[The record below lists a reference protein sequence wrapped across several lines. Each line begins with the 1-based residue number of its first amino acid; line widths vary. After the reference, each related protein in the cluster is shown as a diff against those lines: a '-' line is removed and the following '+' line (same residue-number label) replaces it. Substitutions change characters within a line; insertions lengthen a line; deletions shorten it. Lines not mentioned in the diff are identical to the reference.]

1 MQDLSSSQSSA
12 LAFVAVYWW
21 LHAWAYIYK
30 EGASDF
36 GWRQRVWH
44 NRIFGPWQAKGGDQR
59 IIGLLDVRMWDVYLC
74 TLAFW
79 RASGDLDF
87 IFFSAN
93 FSTSLSH
100 LLAYLGWPMDG
111 HPSATW
117 VPFPS
122 HMNEFALVWPG
133 ISNMVHVKEE
143 HSMVWRNEIRIRSPT
158 IRIRS
163 SHHPGQV
170 RRDCTCSEEWQK
182 VSDKKSRSSD

>member
-1 MQDLSSSQSSA
+1 MPLVHTSA
-12 LAFVAVYWW
+12 TKELLTLAGGSV
-21 LHAWAYIYK
+21 
-30 EGASDF
+30 F
-36 GWRQRVWH
+36 GTT
-44 NRIFGPWQAKGGDQR
+44 RIFGPWQAKGGDQR

-143 HSMVWRNEIRIRSPT
+143 HSMVWRNEISIRSPT